1 MIGNE
6 LKIWCTYHDKNILK
20 EYDLH
25 NTSNIQLFFNDDFTL
40 KKDNINYL
48 HDYLG
53 EMPTY
58 YYVWKN
64 QIKSNYIGFCQYRR
78 HFTYIN
84 FDELYRNGIITYM
97 NGLKEIYNSS
107 KHIVNDFIFMNFINF
122 MYYKYHINAYDY
134 IFKNE
139 HKIAFHSMYIFRWD
153 IFNEVCDFMFGFL
166 DYMTYN
172 TWKNEDSIIHLSQ
185 YYHLKDVDY
194 TKENV
199 FIGDWY
205 WKRAW
210 SVINELLLGIFVN
223 IKYEISINYNEKYYI
238 SLDENDLSNIRD
250 LEAKFETW
258 YKLNIKTGITQF
270 YVNCIKLKDIIT
282 NNQHLYQYVTFK
294 KPNYLTEI
302 KLKLNQRIFC
312 EDSLEFHKG
321 NYIIKNIE

>member
-1 MIGNE
+1 MNENE
-6 LKIWCTYHDKNILK
+6 LKIWCTYHNKNIIK

-25 NTSNIQLFFNDDFTL
+25 NTSNIQLFFNNDFTL
-40 KKDNINYL
+40 KEDNINYL

-53 EMPTY
+53 DMTTY
-58 YYVWKN
+58 YYVWKK
-64 QIKSNYIGFCQYRR
+64 QIRSDYVGFCQYRR

-84 FDELYRNGIITYM
+84 YDDLYKNGIIAYM
-97 NGLKEIYNSS
+97 NGLKEIYKSS
-107 KHIVNDFIFMNFINF
+107 KHFVNDFIFMNFINF
-122 MYYKYHINAYDY
+122 MYYKYHINVYDY

-153 IFNEVCDFMFGFL
+153 IFNEVCDFMFGLL
-166 DYMTYN
+166 DYMTCN

-223 IKYEISINYNEKYYI
+223 IKYEIPISYNEKYYI
-238 SLDENDLSNIRD
+238 SLDKSDLSNVYD
-250 LEAKFETW
+250 LESKFETW

-270 YVNCIKLKDIIT
+270 YVNNIKLKDIIS
-282 NNQHLYQYVTFK
+282 NNQYLYQYVTFE
-294 KPNYLTEI
+294 KPDYLTEI

-321 NYIIKNIE
+321 NYVIKNI